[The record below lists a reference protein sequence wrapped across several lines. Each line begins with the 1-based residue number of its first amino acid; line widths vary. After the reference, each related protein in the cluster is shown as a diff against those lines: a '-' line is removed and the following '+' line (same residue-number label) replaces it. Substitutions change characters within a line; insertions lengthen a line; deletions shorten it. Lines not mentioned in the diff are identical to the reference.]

1 MSSPDYARRKRSYER
16 NLGYARLW
24 TGVGLAVLSLF
35 FTFLFG
41 QLIDLI
47 DDTASQDAAKLDLI
61 ELAVYVLSIAAAVCF
76 NTGIIFWLLYRYDDL
91 VLVRI
96 EQANQEATP

>member
-1 MSSPDYARRKRSYER
+1 MSCPHYARRKRSYER

-24 TGVGLAVLSLF
+24 TGVGLAILSLF

-47 DDTASQDAAKLDLI
+47 GDTASQNAAKQALI

-76 NTGIIFWLLYRYDDL
+76 NTGIVFWMLYRHDEVAL
-91 VLVRI
+91 ARI
-96 EQANQEATP
+96 EQENQEATP